1 MVEDVLREAEKKM
14 ARAVETLQRELST
27 VRTGRASTALVDRV
41 NVEVYG
47 TTMPLT
53 QVATVTVP
61 EPRSLLIQPF
71 DRTALPAIEKAI
83 LKSDLGLNPSSDGS
97 AIRLVIPPLTEERRK
112 DLVKTVK
119 KKVEDERV
127 VVRNIRRDAN
137 EELRRLEKDK
147 TISADD
153 QKCGQDRLQKL
164 TDRFIAEL
172 DKLGG
177 QKEAEL
183 LSV

>member
-1 MVEDVLREAEKKM
+1 MVDEVLREAEKKM

-27 VRTGRASTALVDRV
+27 IRTGRASTGLVDRV
-41 NVEVYG
+41 TVEVYG
-47 TTMPLT
+47 TTMPLS

-71 DRTALPAIEKAI
+71 DRTSLPAIEKAI
-83 LKSDLGLNPSSDGS
+83 LKSDLGLNPSRDGN
-97 AIRLVIPPLTEERRK
+97 AIRLVIPPLTQDRRK

-137 EELRRLEKDK
+137 EELRRQEKEK
-147 TISADD
+147 KISADD
-153 QKCGQDRLQKL
+153 QRRGQDRLQKL

-172 DKLGG
+172 EKVGE

-183 LSV
+183 SSV

>member
-1 MVEDVLREAEKKM
+1 MVDEVLREAEKKM

-27 VRTGRASTALVDRV
+27 IRTGRASTGLVDRV
-41 NVEVYG
+41 TVEVYG
-47 TTMPLT
+47 TTMPLS

-71 DRTALPAIEKAI
+71 VRTSLPAIEKAI
-83 LKSDLGLNPSSDGS
+83 LKSDLGLNPSSDGN
-97 AIRLVIPPLTEERRK
+97 AIRLVIPPLTQDRRK

-137 EELRRLEKDK
+137 EELRRQEKEK
-147 TISADD
+147 KISADD
-153 QKCGQDRLQKL
+153 QRRGQDRLQKL

-172 DKLGG
+172 EKVGE

-183 LSV
+183 SSV

>member
-83 LKSDLGLNPSSDGS
+83 LKSDIGLNPSSDGS

-153 QKCGQDRLQKL
+153 QKRSQDRLQKL

>member
-47 TTMPLT
+47 TTIPLT

-97 AIRLVIPPLTEERRK
+97 AIRLVIPPLTQERRK
-112 DLVKTVK
+112 ELVKTVK

-137 EELRRLEKDK
+137 EELRRQEKDK

-153 QKCGQDRLQKL
+153 QKRGQDRLQKL

>member
-1 MVEDVLREAEKKM
+1 MVDEVLREAEKKM

-27 VRTGRASTALVDRV
+27 IRTGRASTGLVDRV
-41 NVEVYG
+41 TVEVYG
-47 TTMPLT
+47 TTMPLS

-71 DRTALPAIEKAI
+71 DRTSLPAIEKAI
-83 LKSDLGLNPSSDGS
+83 LKSDLGLNPSSDGN
-97 AIRLVIPPLTEERRK
+97 AIRLVIRPLTQDHRK
-112 DLVKTVK
+112 DVVKTVK

-127 VVRNIRRDAN
+127 VVGNVRRDAN
-137 EELRRLEKDK
+137 DELRRQEKEK
-147 TISADD
+147 KISADD
-153 QKCGQDRLQKL
+153 QRRGQDRLQKL

-172 DKLGG
+172 EKVGE

-183 LSV
+183 SSV

>member
-1 MVEDVLREAEKKM
+1 MVDEVLREAEKKM

-27 VRTGRASTALVDRV
+27 IRTGRASTGLVDRV
-41 NVEVYG
+41 TVEVYG
-47 TTMPLT
+47 TTMPLS

-71 DRTALPAIEKAI
+71 DRTSLPAIEKAI
-83 LKSDLGLNPSSDGS
+83 LKSDLGLNPSSDGN
-97 AIRLVIPPLTEERRK
+97 AIRLVIPPLTQDRRK

-137 EELRRLEKDK
+137 EELRRQEKEK
-147 TISADD
+147 KISADD
-153 QKCGQDRLQKL
+153 QRRGQDRLQKL

-172 DKLGG
+172 EKVGE

-183 LSV
+183 SSV